1 MHSFSNLISL
11 LLLLLLS
18 SQEGLA
24 SPASLEKRQSTAT
37 TSKYCNSKSICYLQ
51 YSWGTTI
58 PVFRVAI
65 PDSATTNTAFD
76 TLLQIVSP
84 VSLNWVGFSWGGGMT
99 LNPLTVLWPNGN
111 GATVSS
117 RWATY
122 VNLMSYSRFPSQ
134 PNSHPTLPCS
144 AASELH

>member
-1 MHSFSNLISL
+1 MRSLSNLISL

-37 TSKYCNSKSICYLQ
+37 TTKYCNTKSICYLQ

-65 PDSATTNTAFD
+65 PDSASTNTAFD

-111 GATVSS
+111 SATVSS

-122 VNLMSYSRFPSQ
+122 VVLTILLSLSL
-134 PNSHPTLPCS
+134 PTRT
-144 AASELH
+144 